1 MADENKPRSE
11 MKSAYE
17 LALERLDEQGIE
29 RPREEGLDSET
40 REKIAEVRRIC
51 KAKLAEIE
59 ILLKDHLNTSLEL
72 AERQEAEEK
81 YLRER
86 SRLEQKRDSEIEAIR
101 AGN

>member
-1 MADENKPRSE
+1 MADDNETRSE

-17 LALERLDEQGIE
+17 LALERLEEQGIE

-40 REKIAEVRRIC
+40 REKIAEVRRTC
-51 KAKLAEIE
+51 EAKLAEIE
-59 ILLKDHLNTSLEL
+59 ILLKDHLNTSLDL
-72 AERQEAEEK
+72 AEKQEAEEK

-86 SRLEQKRDSEIEAIR
+86 SRLEQKRDSKIEAIR

>member
-1 MADENKPRSE
+1 MADKSESGSE

-17 LALERLDEQGIE
+17 LALERLEEQGIE
-29 RPREEGLDSET
+29 RPRKEGLDSET
-40 REKIAEVRRIC
+40 QEKIAEVRRTC

-59 ILLKDHLNTSLEL
+59 ILLKDHLNTTLEL

-86 SRLEQKRDSEIEAIR
+86 ARLEEKRDSEIEAIR

>member
-1 MADENKPRSE
+1 MADENEPRSE

-17 LALERLDEQGIE
+17 LALERLEEQGIE

-40 REKIAEVRRIC
+40 QEKIAEARRIC

-86 SRLEQKRDSEIEAIR
+86 SRLEQKRDTEIEAIR
-101 AGN
+101 AGS